1 MAGYLLVL
9 AAGLFQGSFV
19 VPMKYTRRWAWE
31 NTWLV
36 FSTTAYLLWPW
47 LIAFL
52 SLPQMLATFS
62 ATSHRSLLL
71 IAIFGLGWGLGAL
84 TFGLGVDRL
93 GVALGFTVIIGVA
106 ASAGA
111 LIPLAVVSP
120 EKLVQRQGV
129 LTLLALVLVLAGIA
143 LCSWA
148 GNLRISPTVVKEDRP
163 PSSFTAGLA
172 ICIAS
177 GLLSSSA
184 NLGFSFGGEVIQ
196 RAIEH
201 GANEALAGNSVWA
214 LMTVPL
220 FVCNAGYSLRLL
232 NKRGTFKL
240 FRQTHTRSHWFLGAL
255 MGLLWIAGFVCYAPG
270 ARRLGPLGS
279 SVGWAIMM
287 ASMVITANLW
297 GLLTGEWKG
306 ANRKAF
312 AFLTGGVVI
321 LIGAIALVGYANR
334 G

>member
-9 AAGLFQGSFV
+9 AAGLLQGSFM

-36 FSTTAYLLWPW
+36 FSTTAYLFWPW
-47 LIAFL
+47 LIVYL
-52 SLPQMLATFS
+52 SLPQVLATFS
-62 ATSHRSLLL
+62 ATSNRSLWL

-111 LIPLAVVSP
+111 LIPLVVLSP

-129 LTLLALVLVLAGIA
+129 LTMLALLLVLAGIA
-143 LCSWA
+143 LCSGA
-148 GNLRISPTVVKEDRP
+148 GNLRVSPTVVKADRP
-163 PSSFTAGLA
+163 PSSFAAGLA

-184 NLGFSFGGEVIQ
+184 NLGFSFGSEVIQ

-201 GANEALAGNSVWA
+201 GAKEALAGNSVWA

-232 NKRGTFKL
+232 RKQGTAKL
-240 FRQTHTRSHWFLGAL
+240 FWQTHTRSHWFLGAL

-270 ARRLGPLGS
+270 ARRLGSLGT

-287 ASMVITANLW
+287 SSMVITANLW
-297 GLLTGEWKG
+297 GLWTGEWKG
-306 ANRKAF
+306 ASRKAYV
-312 AFLTGGVVI
+312 LLMSGVVI
-321 LIGAIALVGYANR
+321 LIGAIIMVGYANR